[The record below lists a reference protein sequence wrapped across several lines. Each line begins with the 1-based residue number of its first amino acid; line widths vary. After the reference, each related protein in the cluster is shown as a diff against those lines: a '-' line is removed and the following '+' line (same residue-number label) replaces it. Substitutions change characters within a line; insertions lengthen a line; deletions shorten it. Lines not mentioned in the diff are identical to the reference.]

1 MCGLRPCTKQAIC
14 IIEHSNSQLTALWCP
29 AEITVSQ
36 CNCLQQYKHTDP
48 VTGMYFE
55 VTNGSCIGTDLG
67 DLPWCYV
74 SESTCSG
81 QPLLRNGYFWD
92 TCYPAGALACAQ
104 AWWKDWH
111 WQACGARHP
120 GACLELGSHE
130 TAPVDPHAA
139 CAVRCA
145 GLAAQS
151 DVLHLVCLQGHTIR
165 ISRR

>member
-55 VTNGSCIGTDLG
+55 VTNGSCIDTDLG

-74 SESTCSG
+74 SASTCSG
-81 QPLLRNGYFWD
+81 QPLLRNGYFFD
-92 TCYPAGALACAQ
+92 TCYPTGVPSMLTQ
-104 AWWKDWH
+104 
-111 WQACGARHP
+111 
-120 GACLELGSHE
+120 
-130 TAPVDPHAA
+130 T
-139 CAVRCA
+139 
-145 GLAAQS
+145 
-151 DVLHLVCLQGHTIR
+151 CLQVTSGGLDLHVGLQ
-165 ISRR
+165 SCPDAQCELALSNLC